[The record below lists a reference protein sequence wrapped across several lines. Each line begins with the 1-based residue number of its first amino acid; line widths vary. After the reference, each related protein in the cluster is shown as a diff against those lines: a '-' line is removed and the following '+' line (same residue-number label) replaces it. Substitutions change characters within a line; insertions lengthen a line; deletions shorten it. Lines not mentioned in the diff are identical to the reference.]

1 MIINHLHLDACR
13 YGCKILPEEMPDD
26 NKMIHL
32 EKQIKDLSF
41 KLKDQE
47 MISDNILRSYQA
59 KLNDKDKEINK
70 LKESK

>member
-1 MIINHLHLDACR
+1 MIINHLHVDACR

-41 KLKDQE
+41 KLKRKDIE
-47 MISDNILRSYQA
+47 ISYLYDELIH
-59 KLNDKDKEINK
+59 
-70 LKESK
+70 LKRVLLEKI